1 MEYHESTRRHGT
13 CIKFLSDFRALF
25 IKTFFLTIRKP
36 GQTIAEILLAYTF
49 MGLLLGM
56 RYILDRRY
64 YSAYQIPRFNP
75 YSSLSY
81 NVVGNITYYYPG
93 NICAATIATNA
104 VHDLNAQVSTFPTN
118 IQAISDPTL
127 STLSNTTLQSLT
139 AFIQFTNL
147 DSCTNA
153 STMPDEVQYTLRMQ
167 ENGPNYYHA
176 QDVMISPNAY
186 MWQRA
191 PEDFCQS
198 ISSFSNYLNR
208 FLGVQYSINMNIIK
222 YVTNT
227 TQNLASSIFMNHFGC
242 PAYYSDQLQ
251 SIYGFFIPIFFSIV
265 FVVTFI
271 MNVGY
276 VVQERENKTKEY
288 LRIYGLRTWINN
300 LVWVT
305 RSMIIYFILSS
316 VVTVLSLVVLPSSNS
331 KPGRVSKA
339 LFNYTHW
346 TVLWTILFVYSIQVS
361 AFSVLFGQFFKR
373 PLLAKLLGFV
383 VWVIT
388 FIDFYPGVPVGA
400 RYFLCILPN
409 AGLMFC
415 LQVVLQYER
424 RGVGITTFNQLY
436 SNVFSYPLYIG
447 ICLLLMLIYSVI
459 YLFLAI
465 YVERV
470 NPGEFGVAQSW
481 NYLFKRSYWKP
492 SATSVVK
499 PSNSNGHIGDGNT
512 NWIEM
517 SSMKNKKDP
526 SLIISHLTKKFG
538 KFEAVSDLSLKF
550 YAGEVC
556 SLLGHNGAG
565 KTTTT
570 FILVGMLEA
579 TSGQVTIEG
588 LDSREHIQDIRKILG
603 FCPQYDILYE
613 ELSVKEHLELVGKM
627 RHMKPDAMKQSIDN
641 ILQLIGL
648 VNDQQTLSKNL
659 SGGMKRRLSI
669 GISFMGDP
677 KILILDEPTSGID
690 PYNRRLIWTI
700 IRKMKESGKCIILT
714 THFLEEADVLSD
726 RIAIMTSG
734 RLQANGT
741 PDFLKSQIEF
751 EYRLFID
758 KQETY
763 PNERVTV
770 FIQKYLPNIVL
781 ERESSS
787 EMVFGI
793 RRNESKKIGRLV
805 HALDEEKLNIGVEN
819 YGLSMT
825 TIEEVFLKLIRE
837 AEEEENGCH
846 DQAKSQFELANR
858 VFRMEH
864 KRETGIT
871 KFCYRICALLI
882 KRIHVLRRQYVFL
895 VGFFLFPILIE
906 ILMVSVFPSPQDVQ
920 ASLVQNNH
928 VAGAQVTFQPSIYNP
943 QTIVTYANNN
953 GSNARTNLMNY
964 LQNTGATIDEIS
976 SDTVLSYTQNRY
988 YASEDIFVN
997 KYQIALALYN
1007 NLTSTSPSLTF
1018 NSYFSTVNYHAMPVS
1033 LSAASTNL
1041 FQFYANSTTKKITTT
1056 NQPIITTS
1064 TTYTALD
1071 RFFEILYCFDT
1082 LPLSLF
1088 NFINSIVV
1096 SIFISILIVPLIQER
1111 RSHSKDLQLLT
1122 NLSKRSY
1129 WFSNFICDICSC
1141 FILCSFLIIIVKI
1154 GAAANPNI
1162 QSEVHIYIN
1171 YSQSLYF
1178 FATIMMY
1185 SLASLP
1191 LIYVY
1196 SFSPKSELIGFINFF
1211 VINVVACFLDMVL
1224 AFMGLF
1230 SQSQSTNATHVS
1242 KLSSL
1247 VLNIRW
1253 AVAVLFPSVNFKRS
1267 LFNIRL
1273 RSNPDCVSAMNSIMF
1288 TNYSATEP
1296 WTSLR
1301 EPGIGIEF
1309 VIFCVQILFWWI
1321 ILAIIENKVNIKLAC
1336 GQCCCSENESE
1347 QVGGQNQLNN
1357 EGGAIGTAP
1366 YQWSDAHLDEDV
1378 RNERQSILREST
1390 SSTSSVVLVRDL
1402 VQQFKKRKNKSSDQR
1417 IYTAVDHLN
1426 FRVTKKSCFGA
1437 NGAGKT
1443 TTFRMLINDLKPASG
1458 DIFINGKNI
1467 NKIERDLEI
1476 GFCPQ
1481 FDWLISNLTVRETLT
1496 LFARLKGLKWS
1507 EISEICGDM
1516 INLFGLEPYEHRRI
1530 ERLSGGNK
1538 RKVSAALAFMANPAL
1553 VFLDEP
1559 TTGLDAAA
1567 KRKLWNVIR
1576 AARDIGLTIILTSHS
1591 MEECEALCTKIGIMK
1606 LGQFM
1611 CLGNL
1616 QRLKN
1621 RFGNGYA
1628 VQVKLPL
1635 QDVNVFKEELM
1646 LTLPGVQF
1654 DEQHN
1659 GMLFC
1664 TVPFASINPTESYTS
1679 ASSFNLA
1686 HIFDLFNKKAEEK
1699 SIESYSITQTTLEQI
1714 FVHLSGEDHTTD
1726 ANKKKKKK

>member
-81 NVVGNITYYYPG
+81 NVIGNITYYYPG
-93 NICAATIATNA
+93 NICAATIATKA
-104 VHDLNAQVSTFPTN
+104 VNDLNAQVSTFPTN

-153 STMPDEVQYTLRMQ
+153 STMPDEVKYTLRMQ

-198 ISSFSNYLNR
+198 TSSFSNYLNR
-208 FLGVQYSINMNIIK
+208 FLGVQYSINLNIIK

-227 TQNLASSIFMNHFGC
+227 TQNLASSIYMNHFGC
-242 PAYYSDQLQ
+242 PAYYLDQLQ

-331 KPGRVSKA
+331 RPGRVSKA

-424 RGVGITTFNQLY
+424 RGVGTTTFNQLY
-436 SNVFSYPLYIG
+436 SNVFPYPLYIG

-499 PSNSNGHIGDGNT
+499 PSDSNVHVGDGNT

-517 SSMKNKKDP
+517 NSMKNKKDP

-627 RHMKPDAMKQSIDN
+627 RHMKPEAMKQSIDN

-837 AEEEENGCH
+837 AEEQENGCH

-895 VGFFLFPILIE
+895 VGFFLFPIVIE

-928 VAGAQVTFQPSIYNP
+928 VVGAQVTFQPSIYNP

-953 GSNARTNLMNY
+953 GTNARTHLMNY

-976 SDTVLSYTQNRY
+976 SDTILSYVQNRY

-1064 TTYTALD
+1064 TTYT
-1071 RFFEILYCFDT
+1071 
-1082 LPLSLF
+1082 
-1088 NFINSIVV
+1088 
-1096 SIFISILIVPLIQER
+1096 
-1111 RSHSKDLQLLT
+1111 
-1122 NLSKRSY
+1122 
-1129 WFSNFICDICSC
+1129 
-1141 FILCSFLIIIVKI
+1141 
-1154 GAAANPNI
+1154 
-1162 QSEVHIYIN
+1162 
-1171 YSQSLYF
+1171 
-1178 FATIMMY
+1178 
-1185 SLASLP
+1185 
-1191 LIYVY
+1191 
-1196 SFSPKSELIGFINFF
+1196 
-1211 VINVVACFLDMVL
+1211 
-1224 AFMGLF
+1224 
-1230 SQSQSTNATHVS
+1230 
-1242 KLSSL
+1242 
-1247 VLNIRW
+1247 
-1253 AVAVLFPSVNFKRS
+1253 
-1267 LFNIRL
+1267 
-1273 RSNPDCVSAMNSIMF
+1273 
-1288 TNYSATEP
+1288 
-1296 WTSLR
+1296 
-1301 EPGIGIEF
+1301 
-1309 VIFCVQILFWWI
+1309 
-1321 ILAIIENKVNIKLAC
+1321 
-1336 GQCCCSENESE
+1336 
-1347 QVGGQNQLNN
+1347 
-1357 EGGAIGTAP
+1357 
-1366 YQWSDAHLDEDV
+1366 
-1378 RNERQSILREST
+1378 
-1390 SSTSSVVLVRDL
+1390 
-1402 VQQFKKRKNKSSDQR
+1402 
-1417 IYTAVDHLN
+1417 
-1426 FRVTKKSCFGA
+1426 
-1437 NGAGKT
+1437 
-1443 TTFRMLINDLKPASG
+1443 
-1458 DIFINGKNI
+1458 
-1467 NKIERDLEI
+1467 
-1476 GFCPQ
+1476 
-1481 FDWLISNLTVRETLT
+1481 
-1496 LFARLKGLKWS
+1496 
-1507 EISEICGDM
+1507 
-1516 INLFGLEPYEHRRI
+1516 
-1530 ERLSGGNK
+1530 
-1538 RKVSAALAFMANPAL
+1538 
-1553 VFLDEP
+1553 
-1559 TTGLDAAA
+1559 
-1567 KRKLWNVIR
+1567 
-1576 AARDIGLTIILTSHS
+1576 
-1591 MEECEALCTKIGIMK
+1591 
-1606 LGQFM
+1606 
-1611 CLGNL
+1611 
-1616 QRLKN
+1616 
-1621 RFGNGYA
+1621 
-1628 VQVKLPL
+1628 
-1635 QDVNVFKEELM
+1635 
-1646 LTLPGVQF
+1646 
-1654 DEQHN
+1654 
-1659 GMLFC
+1659 
-1664 TVPFASINPTESYTS
+1664 
-1679 ASSFNLA
+1679 
-1686 HIFDLFNKKAEEK
+1686 
-1699 SIESYSITQTTLEQI
+1699 
-1714 FVHLSGEDHTTD
+1714 
-1726 ANKKKKKK
+1726 

>member
-1 MEYHESTRRHGT
+1 MEPDRNSHRHGG

-25 IKTFFLTIRKP
+25 IKTFLLAIRKP
-36 GQTIAEILLAYTF
+36 GQTITEILLAYTF
-49 MGLLLGM
+49 MGFLLGM

-64 YSAYQIPRFNP
+64 SSAFRIPAFRPQDALLFNT
-75 YSSLSY
+75 SA
-81 NVVGNITYYYPG
+81 NGIYYYPG
-93 NICAATIATNA
+93 NTCAETIVNNA
-104 VHDLNAQVSTFPTN
+104 VDDITAEWPTFNNTIQVMT
-118 IQAISDPTL
+118 DPTL
-127 STLSNTTLQSLT
+127 ASTSNTTILSIY
-139 AFIQFTNL
+139 AFIYFTNL
-147 DSCTNA
+147 DSCTDA
-153 STMPDEVQYTLRMQ
+153 STMPDEVKYTLRLQ
-167 ENGPNYYHA
+167 ENGPFYYRA
-176 QDVMISPNAY
+176 QSVKISPNDY
-186 MWQRA
+186 MWKRA
-191 PEDFCQS
+191 PEDFCQGNAT
-198 ISSFSNYLNR
+198 IANYTNR
-208 FLGVQYSINMNIIK
+208 FVGIQYSIDMNIIK

-227 TQNLASSIFMNHFGC
+227 TQDLTSS
-242 PAYYSDQLQ
+242 
-251 SIYGFFIPIFFSIV
+251 V
-265 FVVTFI
+265 
-271 MNVGY
+271 
-276 VVQERENKTKEY
+276 
-288 LRIYGLRTWINN
+288 
-300 LVWVT
+300 
-305 RSMIIYFILSS
+305 S
-316 VVTVLSLVVLPSSNS
+316 VVTGLSMLVMPSSGARVNS
-331 KPGRVSKA
+331 ISKA
-339 LFNYTHW
+339 LFNSTHW

-361 AFSVLFGQFFKR
+361 TFSVLFGQFFKR

-400 RYFLCILPN
+400 RYFLCIFPN
-409 AGLMFC
+409 TGLMFC
-415 LQVVLQYER
+415 LQVLLQYER

-436 SNVFSYPLYIG
+436 SNIFPYPLYIG

-499 PSNSNGHIGDGNT
+499 PSDSNGHARSVKNGHIGDGNT

-517 SSMKNKKDP
+517 NSMKNKKDP
-526 SLIISHLTKKFG
+526 LLIISHLTKKFG

-588 LDSREHIQDIRKILG
+588 LDSREHIQDVRKILG
-603 FCPQYDILYE
+603 FCPQYDILYD

-627 RHMKPDAMKQSIDN
+627 RHMKPEVMKQAIETT
-641 ILQLIGL
+641 LQLIGL
-648 VNDQQTLSKNL
+648 VNDRQTLSKNL

-793 RRNESKKIGRLV
+793 RRNESKEIGRLV
-805 HALDEEKLNIGVEN
+805 HALDEEKLNIGVDH

-825 TIEEVFLKLIRE
+825 TIEEVFLRLIQE
-837 AEEEENGCH
+837 AEEEEVIKHG
-846 DQAKSQFELANR
+846 AASSQELANK
-858 VFRMEH
+858 VFRAEH
-864 KRETGIT
+864 EREDG
-871 KFCYRICALLI
+871 FRLFWLRIGALLI

-895 VGFFLFPILIE
+895 VGFFLLPILIE
-906 ILMVSVFPSPQDVQ
+906 IIIVSVLPSPQDIQ

-928 VAGAQVTFQPSIYNP
+928 VTGAQVTFQPSIYNP
-943 QTIVTYANNN
+943 QTIVSYANNN

-976 SDTVLSYTQNRY
+976 SDTVLSYVQNRY

-1056 NQPIITTS
+1056 NQPILTTS
-1064 TTYTALD
+1064 TSYTALA
-1071 RFFEILYCFDT
+1071 RFFDILYCFDT

-1096 SIFISILIVPLIQER
+1096 SIFMSMLIVPIIQER
-1111 RSHSKDLQLLT
+1111 TKHSKDLQLLT
-1122 NLSKRSY
+1122 NLSKGTY
-1129 WFSNFICDICSC
+1129 WLSNIICDICLC
-1141 FILCSFLIIIVKI
+1141 VILCALLTIVVKI

-1162 QSEVHIYIN
+1162 QSEVHIYN
-1171 YSQSLYF
+1171 NSTQGGYF
-1178 FATIMMY
+1178 FLMILMY

-1196 SFSPKSELIGFINFF
+1196 SFSPKSELIGFIVFF
-1211 VINVVACFLDMVL
+1211 IVNVIACFFDMIL
-1224 AFMGLF
+1224 HFIATF
-1230 SQSQSTNATHVS
+1230 SQSQAINATSVTKATS
-1242 KLSSL
+1242 IMNNLTY
-1247 VLNIRW
+1247 VLII
-1253 AVAVLFPSVNFKRS
+1253 LFPSVNLKRS

-1273 RSNPDCVSAMNSIMF
+1273 RSNPDCISSLNSLLF
-1288 TNYSATEP
+1288 TSYSATEP
-1296 WTSLR
+1296 WMSIY
-1301 EPGIGIEF
+1301 EPGLGLAF
-1309 VIFCVQILFWWI
+1309 LIFCVQMLFWWF
-1321 ILAIIENKVNIKLAC
+1321 ILVLIENKEHMKLGC
-1336 GQCCCSENESE
+1336 QEFCCCCCNMNRKK
-1347 QVGGQNQLNN
+1347 VGKKHKYAVPGSGRTSNGMVPGREALPSSS
-1357 EGGAIGTAP
+1357 AP
-1366 YQWSDAHLDEDV
+1366 WNDAHLDEDV
-1378 RNERQSILREST
+1378 RNERQSVLHTNS
-1390 SSTSSVVLVRDL
+1390 SSTSFVIVVRDL
-1402 VQQFKKRKNKSSDQR
+1402 VQQFKKRKNKLSGQR

-1426 FRVTKKSCFGA
+1426 FRVTKKSCFGLLGA

-1443 TTFRMLINDLKPASG
+1443 TTFRMLINDLKPTSG

-1538 RKVSAALAFMANPAL
+1538 RKVSAVLAFMANPAL

-1606 LGQFM
+1606 LGQFV
-1611 CLGNL
+1611 CLGTL

-1621 RFGNGYA
+1621 RFGSGYA

-1646 LTLPGVQF
+1646 LTLPGIQIE
-1654 DEQHN
+1654 EQHN

-1664 TVPFASINPTESYTS
+1664 SIPF
-1679 ASSFNLA
+1679 SSLSTTPGVTNENLMSLSQT
-1686 HIFDLFNKKAEEK
+1686 FEWFNKKTEEK
-1699 SIESYSITQTTLEQI
+1699 SIESYSITQTTLDQI
-1714 FVHLSGEDHTTD
+1714 FVHLTGEDED
-1726 ANKKKKKK
+1726 AIADENTKM

>member
-1 MEYHESTRRHGT
+1 Y
-13 CIKFLSDFRALF
+13 
-25 IKTFFLTIRKP
+25 
-36 GQTIAEILLAYTF
+36 LA
-49 MGLLLGM
+49 
-56 RYILDRRY
+56 
-64 YSAYQIPRFNP
+64 
-75 YSSLSY
+75 
-81 NVVGNITYYYPG
+81 
-93 NICAATIATNA
+93 
-104 VHDLNAQVSTFPTN
+104 
-118 IQAISDPTL
+118 
-127 STLSNTTLQSLT
+127 
-139 AFIQFTNL
+139 
-147 DSCTNA
+147 
-153 STMPDEVQYTLRMQ
+153 
-167 ENGPNYYHA
+167 
-176 QDVMISPNAY
+176 
-186 MWQRA
+186 
-191 PEDFCQS
+191 
-198 ISSFSNYLNR
+198 
-208 FLGVQYSINMNIIK
+208 
-222 YVTNT
+222 
-227 TQNLASSIFMNHFGC
+227 
-242 PAYYSDQLQ
+242 
-251 SIYGFFIPIFFSIV
+251 
-265 FVVTFI
+265 
-271 MNVGY
+271 
-276 VVQERENKTKEY
+276 
-288 LRIYGLRTWINN
+288 
-300 LVWVT
+300 
-305 RSMIIYFILSS
+305 
-316 VVTVLSLVVLPSSNS
+316 
-331 KPGRVSKA
+331 
-339 LFNYTHW
+339 
-346 TVLWTILFVYSIQVS
+346 
-361 AFSVLFGQFFKR
+361 
-373 PLLAKLLGFV
+373 LLAKLLGFV

-424 RGVGITTFNQLY
+424 RGVGTTTFNQLY
-436 SNVFSYPLYIG
+436 SNVFPYPLYIG

-499 PSNSNGHIGDGNT
+499 PSDSNVHVGDGNT

-517 SSMKNKKDP
+517 NSMKNKKDP

-837 AEEEENGCH
+837 AEEQENGCH

-928 VAGAQVTFQPSIYNP
+928 VVGAQVTFQPSIYNP
-943 QTIVTYANNN
+943 QTIATYANNN
-953 GSNARTNLMNY
+953 GTNARTNLMNY

-976 SDTVLSYTQNRY
+976 SDTVLSYVQNRY

-1088 NFINSIVV
+1088 NFINSIVA

-1171 YSQSLYF
+1171 YFQSLYF

-1211 VINVVACFLDMVL
+1211 VVNVVACFLDMVL

-1309 VIFCVQILFWWI
+1309 VIFCIQMLFWWI

-1336 GQCCCSENESE
+1336 GQCCCSENELE

-1366 YQWSDAHLDEDV
+1366 YQWNDAHLDEDV

-1402 VQQFKKRKNKSSDQR
+1402 VQQFKKRKNKSSGQR

-1426 FRVTKKSCFGA
+1426 FRVTKKSCFGLLGA

-1507 EISEICGDM
+1507 EISEICSDM

-1538 RKVSAALAFMANPAL
+1538 RKVSAVLAFMANPAL